1 MPENEWKHDR
11 RRILEATIFVFEGL
25 LQKMAEPDI
34 AEKEEPPSDMLAII
48 RPSAVFSKGC
58 IKGWVGKSDRK
69 HMLRTVFL
77 DKVSDHDRDWPAWML
92 KSQYS
97 GRIALA
103 RRRPSC
109 IGKNVV

>member
-34 AEKEEPPSDMLAII
+34 AEKEESPSDMLAII
-48 RPSAVFSKGC
+48 RPSAVFGKGC
-58 IKGWVGKSDRK
+58 IKGWVRKSDRK
-69 HMLRTVFL
+69 HILRTVFL
-77 DKVSDHDRDWPAWML
+77 DKVSDQDRDRPAWML

-103 RRRPSC
+103 GRRPSH